1 MDENPIPRFGVSGFV
16 ELINQVLEFSCS
28 AVEIEGEVASFKV
41 NQGKWVFFDLKDEEA
56 SVGCFMPVYQLRTP
70 IEDGMKLVVRAQS
83 KVTKWGKFSV
93 TVQNYRPLG
102 EGSLRKSFQLLRT
115 KLEKEGIFAAERK
128 RCLPQI
134 PARIG
139 VISSTQAAG
148 YADFIKIVNER
159 WGGLQIDVAHVQV
172 QGEAA
177 ADQIV
182 AAINRFN
189 ESQTPPEVLV
199 IIRGGG
205 SADDLNTF
213 NDELL
218 VRAIAAS
225 RVPTLVGI
233 GHEVDMTLADLAADV
248 RASTPSNA
256 AQIIVP
262 DRRELVQEIKAL
274 VDGMAYRTESAI
286 SDLGSEIDSLRQR
299 ALLHL
304 DSRTDVLTSEIK
316 QFQRILAA
324 YNPQL
329 ALARGYAIVR
339 GSTKIGE
346 IISIEEEKIIIKAEV
361 KNVKQK

>member
-70 IEDGMKLVVRAQS
+70 IEDGMKLVVRAQP

-93 TVQNYRPLG
+93 TVQSYRPLG
-102 EGSLRKSFQLLRT
+102 EGSLRKSFQLLHA

-128 RCLPQI
+128 RSLPQI

-262 DRRELVQEIKAL
+262 DRRELLREIKAL

-286 SDLGSEIDSLRQR
+286 GDLSSEVDNLRQR
-299 ALLHL
+299 ALLRL

-324 YNPQL
+324 YSPQL

-339 GSTKIGE
+339 GSTEIGE

>member
-1 MDENPIPRFGVSGFV
+1 M
-16 ELINQVLEFSCS
+16 
-28 AVEIEGEVASFKV
+28 
-41 NQGKWVFFDLKDEEA
+41 
-56 SVGCFMPVYQLRTP
+56 
-70 IEDGMKLVVRAQS
+70 
-83 KVTKWGKFSV
+83 
-93 TVQNYRPLG
+93 
-102 EGSLRKSFQLLRT
+102 
-115 KLEKEGIFAAERK
+115 
-128 RCLPQI
+128 
-134 PARIG
+134 
-139 VISSTQAAG
+139 
-148 YADFIKIVNER
+148 
-159 WGGLQIDVAHVQV
+159 
-172 QGEAA
+172 
-177 ADQIV
+177 
-182 AAINRFN
+182 
-189 ESQTPPEVLV
+189 

-256 AQIIVP
+256 AQIIVL
-262 DRRELVQEIKAL
+262 DRRELLREIKAL

-286 SDLGSEIDSLRQR
+286 GDLSSEVDNLRQR

-339 GSTKIGE
+339 GSTEIGE
-346 IISIEEEKIIIKAEV
+346 VISIEEEKIIIKAEV

>member
-1 MDENPIPRFGVSGFV
+1 M
-16 ELINQVLEFSCS
+16 
-28 AVEIEGEVASFKV
+28 
-41 NQGKWVFFDLKDEEA
+41 
-56 SVGCFMPVYQLRTP
+56 
-70 IEDGMKLVVRAQS
+70 
-83 KVTKWGKFSV
+83 
-93 TVQNYRPLG
+93 
-102 EGSLRKSFQLLRT
+102 
-115 KLEKEGIFAAERK
+115 
-128 RCLPQI
+128 
-134 PARIG
+134 
-139 VISSTQAAG
+139 
-148 YADFIKIVNER
+148 
-159 WGGLQIDVAHVQV
+159 
-172 QGEAA
+172 
-177 ADQIV
+177 
-182 AAINRFN
+182 
-189 ESQTPPEVLV
+189 

-262 DRRELVQEIKAL
+262 DRRELLQEIKAL

-286 SDLGSEIDSLRQR
+286 SDLSSEVDSLRQR
-299 ALLHL
+299 ALLYL

-339 GSTKIGE
+339 GSTEIGE
-346 IISIEEEKIIIKAEV
+346 VISIEEEKIIIKAEV

>member
-56 SVGCFMPVYQLRTP
+56 RVGCFMPVYQLRTP
-70 IEDGMKLVVRAQS
+70 IEDGMKLVVRAQP

-102 EGSLRKSFQLLRT
+102 EGSLRKSFQLLHA
-115 KLEKEGIFAAERK
+115 KLEKEGIFATERK
-128 RCLPQI
+128 RSLPQI

-177 ADQIV
+177 ADQII

-189 ESQTPPEVLV
+189 ENQTPPEVLV

-218 VRAIAAS
+218 VRAITAS
-225 RVPTLVGI
+225 RVPTL
-233 GHEVDMTLADLAADV
+233 TLADLAADV

-262 DRRELVQEIKAL
+262 DRRELLREIKAL

-299 ALLHL
+299 ALLYL
-304 DSRTDVLTSEIK
+304 DSRTDVLTNEIK

-339 GSTKIGE
+339 GSTEIGE
-346 IISIEEEKIIIKAEV
+346 VISIEEEKIIIKAEV